1 MLLNWPTFVLQR
13 RINVPLAAVERL
25 LCSPRLTDGN
35 TRFDLDTEGLSVTLD
50 RPFGLAFPPFGLAG
64 ASWSVPATVR
74 TGHGRKVVELE
85 IEINAWD
92 PSSTEVV
99 VRPRAR
105 HPYRWGGRRLRR
117 YFEVAHLTADA
128 LAQFFGLRANP
139 PTPARRLTP
148 LARSAMN

>member
-13 RINVPLAAVERL
+13 RINVPLA
-25 LCSPRLTDGN
+25 S
-35 TRFDLDTEGLSVTLD
+35 
-50 RPFGLAFPPFGLAG
+50 
-64 ASWSVPATVR
+64 
-74 TGHGRKVVELE
+74 VELE

-128 LAQFFGLRANP
+128 LAQFFGLSAGP
-139 PTPARRLTP
+139 PAPVRRLTP